1 MSGKPYAF
9 EPSKAAR
16 NLREH
21 RVSFDDGFTVLMQD
35 ESQLWQFLDQ
45 RQDYGEDR
53 WIVVGPLPG
62 YVHTLLHIT
71 WTERDD
77 RIRLIS
83 VRRAT
88 PSERRSY
95 AHRHRRSR

>member
-1 MSGKPYAF
+1 MTGKPYDF

-45 RQDYGEDR
+45 RDDHGEDR

-62 YVHTLLHIT
+62 FAHTLLHIT
-71 WTERDD
+71 WIERDD

-83 VRRAT
+83 VSRAT